1 MIIRYSTPYHNF
13 VLPFLVDEIE
23 VIELIYSQNGVNLLN
38 KKSTQSGS
46 GISIESLEDYFD
58 NASMGEDYFIQ
69 DLANKVENL
78 ENSSLLR
85 VHLTQEET
93 ALFTFHKAAR
103 KNIALIEIRVKDKE
117 SNVFVSFPI
126 QVRIF
131 GGTQE
136 GVL

>member
-13 VLPFLVDEIE
+13 VLPFLIDEIE
-23 VIELIYSQNGVNLLN
+23 VIELIYSQGGINLIN
-38 KKSTQSGS
+38 KKSSDESS
-46 GISIESLEDYFD
+46 GIIISDLGDYID
-58 NASMGEDYFIQ
+58 NASMGHEGYIK
-69 DLANKVENL
+69 DLIDKSEGM
-78 ENSSLLR
+78 EKSSLLR

-103 KNIALIEIRVKDKE
+103 KNIAIIEIRVKDKNN
-117 SNVFVSFPI
+117 NVFVSFPI